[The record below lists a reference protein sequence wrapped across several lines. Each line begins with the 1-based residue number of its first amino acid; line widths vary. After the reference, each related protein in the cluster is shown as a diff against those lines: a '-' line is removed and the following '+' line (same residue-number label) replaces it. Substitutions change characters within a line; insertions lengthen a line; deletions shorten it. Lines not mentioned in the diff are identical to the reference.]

1 VHDVIDA
8 IVAAPVLPQVAS
20 LTETF
25 AGTVVEPMLRRALV
39 EALEIEKDPEIVR
52 VEFLHALRTLA
63 VQSRVRRREELA
75 RDSNDPAAR
84 AELAALLAEDAASKR

>member
-1 VHDVIDA
+1 
-8 IVAAPVLPQVAS
+8 
-20 LTETF
+20 
-25 AGTVVEPMLRRALV
+25 
-39 EALEIEKDPEIVR
+39 